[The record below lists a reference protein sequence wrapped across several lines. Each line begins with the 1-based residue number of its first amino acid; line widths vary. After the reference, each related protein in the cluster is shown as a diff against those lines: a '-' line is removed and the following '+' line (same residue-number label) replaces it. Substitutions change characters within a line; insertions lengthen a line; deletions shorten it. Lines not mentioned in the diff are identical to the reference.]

1 MKEKEKGKKEGR
13 KEREKGEKEKRER
26 GREAGVN
33 NLFQF
38 LQFWPVEQN
47 VGISTCPLFTL
58 KAFSIFIGLEK
69 FSSCCKWPKRGRC

>member
-33 NLFQF
+33 NLF
-38 LQFWPVEQN
+38 
-47 VGISTCPLFTL
+47 
-58 KAFSIFIGLEK
+58 
-69 FSSCCKWPKRGRC
+69 